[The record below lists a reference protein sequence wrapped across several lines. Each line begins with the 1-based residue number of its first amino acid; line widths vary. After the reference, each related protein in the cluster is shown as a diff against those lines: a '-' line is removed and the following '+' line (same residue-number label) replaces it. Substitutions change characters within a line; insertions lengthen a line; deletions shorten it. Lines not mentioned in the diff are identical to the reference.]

1 MSALSVPISSKAALE
16 ELLRERRLHVELPPL
31 RGEGLRRSLLPTG
44 LSALD
49 SLLAGGVPRG
59 QLSEVY
65 GPASSGR
72 SGVLL
77 ALLARTTCSGALCA
91 LVDPSDAFDP
101 ASAAEAGADLE
112 RLLWLRGLPRGRG
125 FAEVLAVVGTLVG
138 SGLFDM
144 VALDLAGV
152 PATEM
157 RRLPQASFVR
167 LQRLVEDGTTA
178 LLLVASR
185 HTATSPRGVTLAMR
199 RIAPW
204 WSGQPGPGRLFR
216 GLRCEA
222 TAGRHAQ
229 QQAAFDLH
237 AL

>member
-1 MSALSVPISSKAALE
+1 MGHEYSLADPLIHVPLVLWGPAAF
-16 ELLRERRLHVELPPL
+16 
-31 RGEGLRRSLLPTG
+31 
-44 LSALD
+44 
-49 SLLAGGVPRG
+49 PRG
-59 QLSEVY
+59 VVRD
-65 GPASSGR
+65 G
-72 SGVLL
+72 
-77 ALLARTTCSGALCA
+77 
-91 LVDPSDAFDP
+91 LVQVH
-101 ASAAEAGADLE
+101 DL
-112 RLLWLRGLPRGRG
+112 
-125 FAEVLAVVGTLVG
+125 FATV
-138 SGLFDM
+138 
-144 VALDLAGV
+144 LDLAGV